1 MLDIINCEGS
11 IYLEHKRSLS
21 SFLCCFLSCSVV
33 SFIYNLFHCSP
44 LAIVMIDEEKSNTRN
59 LKIDES
65 DKKKKNPMVHVNE
78 QALVLL

>member
-1 MLDIINCEGS
+1 MKVLS
-11 IYLEHKRSLS
+11 ISNTNAL
-21 SFLCCFLSCSVV
+21 FLPFFVAFFPVQLCPSC
-33 SFIYNLFHCSP
+33 NLFHCSP

-78 QALVLL
+78 QALVLLYR